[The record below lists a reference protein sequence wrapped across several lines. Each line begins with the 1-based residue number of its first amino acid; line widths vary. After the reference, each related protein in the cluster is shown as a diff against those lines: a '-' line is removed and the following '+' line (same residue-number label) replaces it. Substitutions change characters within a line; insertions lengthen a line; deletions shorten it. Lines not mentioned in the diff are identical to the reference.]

1 MLESRRLE
9 LQSQMDAALAAN
21 DSSQIEAI
29 RRTIDR
35 ETLECTAHTAERVKR
50 VEKAV
55 DEIKTGVNDIKT
67 ELAAWKN
74 KAEGAG
80 ILWKILGIFAASG
93 GGAIILKLLAAYKP

>member
-35 ETLECTAHTAERVKR
+35 ETLECTAHTSERVKR

-80 ILWKILGIFAASG
+80 LLWKILGIFASSG